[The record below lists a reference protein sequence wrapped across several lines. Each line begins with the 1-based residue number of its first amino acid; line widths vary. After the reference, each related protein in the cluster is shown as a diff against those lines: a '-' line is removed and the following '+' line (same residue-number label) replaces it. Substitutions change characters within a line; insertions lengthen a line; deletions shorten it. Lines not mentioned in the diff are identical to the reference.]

1 MKSTLKILIPIILLF
16 AYTQPAFADIVSG
29 VSNTTEEVQ
38 KIGLGIAGLF
48 GVIGAVMMAYN
59 PEGGTQKASYALF
72 AAAAIGVMPS
82 LVATI
87 GGFF

>member
-1 MKSTLKILIPIILLF
+1 MRRALIILIPISILVLS
-16 AYTQPAFADIVSG
+16 TQSTHADIISG
-29 VSNTTEEVQ
+29 VTDTTEELQ
-38 KIGLGIAGLF
+38 KIGLGIASLF

-82 LVATI
+82 LVSLI